1 MRAAAPA
8 GSPALPDLP
17 TLPNRIAQFLPSL
30 DAGLVQ
36 VVVLSLA
43 VSLVATG
50 AASLIG
56 LPLGAVLA
64 IARFPGRRALVV
76 LANALL
82 GLPPVVVGLG
92 LYLLLSRAGPLGGL
106 YLLFTPTAMVLAQFL
121 LALPIVT
128 ALAHR
133 ACDGI
138 WGIYG
143 DDLRINGA
151 RPVCAVV
158 TMLSIGQAEMMTAV
172 LAGFGRTVSEVGAI
186 LIVGGNIAGHTR
198 TMTTSVVLETSRGNF
213 GTALVL
219 GGVLVGISLAV
230 SAGAYALAER
240 RGRSAPRTVPEP
252 PN

>member
-1 MRAAAPA
+1 M
-8 GSPALPDLP
+8 PDLP
-17 TLPNRIAQFLPSL
+17 TLPNRIAQLLPGL

-36 VVVLSLA
+36 VVALSLA
-43 VSLVATG
+43 ISLVATG

-64 IARFPGRRALVV
+64 MARFPGRRALVV

-106 YLLFTPTAMVLAQFL
+106 DLLFTPTAMVLAQFL

>member
-1 MRAAAPA
+1 
-8 GSPALPDLP
+8 LPDLP
-17 TLPNRIAQFLPSL
+17 TLPNRIAQLLPGL

-36 VVVLSLA
+36 VVALSLA
-43 VSLVATG
+43 ISLVATG

-64 IARFPGRRALVV
+64 MARFPGRRALVV

-106 YLLFTPTAMVLAQFL
+106 DLLFTPTAMVLAQFL

-133 ACDGI
+133 ACDSI

>member
-1 MRAAAPA
+1 
-8 GSPALPDLP
+8 LPDLP
-17 TLPNRIAQFLPSL
+17 TLPNRIAQLLPGL

-36 VVVLSLA
+36 VVALSL
-43 VSLVATG
+43 VISLVATG

-64 IARFPGRRALVV
+64 MARFPGRRALVV

-106 YLLFTPTAMVLAQFL
+106 DLLFTPTAMVLAQFL

-230 SAGAYALAER
+230 SAGAYALAGR
-240 RGRSAPRTVPEP
+240 RGRSAPRTVPES